1 MIIGLSVKKLFPLKH
16 SEHSSPQSFTA
27 LFGHPQKK
35 KKKISE
41 LFKSDFKDVNKRC
54 LFWANVVTTSH
65 TLANKSC
72 KNHWKK
78 VLFTSTFYL
87 NIKHLLML
95 NNSTEVET
103 LYKLMPNKLPP
114 NRISYTCDVFKKIS
128 AWRFHKQRKLQTN
141 STDEHRCKNSQQ
153 NTSNSINNTL

>member
-16 SEHSSPQSFTA
+16 SEHSSPQFHSSLWPPTI
-27 LFGHPQKK
+27 

-41 LFKSDFKDVNKRC
+41 LFKSDFKDVNKHVAYFEQMLLRE
-54 LFWANVVTTSH
+54 AT

-87 NIKHLLML
+87 NTKHLLML

-114 NRISYTCDVFKKIS
+114 NRISYTCDVF
-128 AWRFHKQRKLQTN
+128 
-141 STDEHRCKNSQQ
+141 
-153 NTSNSINNTL
+153 